1 MMNEGIQPVVN
12 LATENCQ
19 PCYGVGGYGY
29 GYGNGMFGGDGW
41 WILLLLLAFCGNGFG
56 FGGGYGGY
64 GTITNDSLLNGEFIK
79 RDIFNTNQNVSS
91 TACET
96 QKDVLESRYTTQL
109 GLQQLQASQ
118 QACCCDLGSQIAD
131 TKYASALQNQALQAQ
146 IAQCCC
152 DIRAEGLQNTQR
164 ILDTLCQ
171 DKIDSL
177 RDQLQTANL
186 QLSQQAQSANLI
198 SQLRPTP
205 SPAYLVQS
213 PYVSYG
219 YGYNCG
225 CGCNPCGCGCNNF

>member
-19 PCYGVGGYGY
+19 PCVGGYGY

-41 WILLLLLAFCGNGFG
+41 WILLLLLAFCGNGFS
-56 FGGGYGGY
+56 FGGGYGGGY
-64 GTITNDSLLNGEFIK
+64 GAITNDNLLNGEFIK

-131 TKYASALQNQALQAQ
+131 SKYASALQNQALQAQ

-225 CGCNPCGCGCNNF
+225 CGCNPCGYGCNNF

>member
-1 MMNEGIQPVVN
+1 M
-12 LATENCQ
+12 
-19 PCYGVGGYGY
+19 
-29 GYGNGMFGGDGW
+29 
-41 WILLLLLAFCGNGFG
+41 
-56 FGGGYGGY
+56 
-64 GTITNDSLLNGEFIK
+64 
-79 RDIFNTNQNVSS
+79 
-91 TACET
+91 
-96 QKDVLESRYTTQL
+96 
-109 GLQQLQASQ
+109 
-118 QACCCDLGSQIAD
+118 
-131 TKYASALQNQALQAQ
+131 QNQTLQAQ
-146 IAQCCC
+146 IADCCC
-152 DIRAEGLQNTQR
+152 TLRAEGLQNTQR

-225 CGCNPCGCGCNNF
+225 CGCNPCGYGCNNF

>member
-19 PCYGVGGYGY
+19 PCVGGYGY

-56 FGGGYGGY
+56 FGGGYGGGY
-64 GTITNDSLLNGEFIK
+64 GAITNDNLLNEEFIK

-131 TKYASALQNQALQAQ
+131 SKYASALQNQALQAQ

-213 PYVSYG
+213 PNVSYG

-225 CGCNPCGCGCNNF
+225 CGCNPCGYGCNNF

>member
-131 TKYASALQNQALQAQ
+131 SKYASALQNQALQAQ

-225 CGCNPCGCGCNNF
+225 CGCNPCGCNNF

>member
-19 PCYGVGGYGY
+19 PCVGGYGY
-29 GYGNGMFGGDGW
+29 GYGNGMFGGEGW
-41 WILLLLLAFCGNGFG
+41 WIILLLLAFCGNGFG
-56 FGGGYGGY
+56 FGGGYGGGY
-64 GTITNDSLLNGEFIK
+64 GAITNDNSLNGEFIK

-131 TKYASALQNQALQAQ
+131 SKYASALQNQALQAQ

-225 CGCNPCGCGCNNF
+225 CGCNPCGYGCNNF

>member
-19 PCYGVGGYGY
+19 PCVGGYGY
-29 GYGNGMFGGDGW
+29 GYGNGMFGDGW

-79 RDIFNTNQNVSS
+79 RDIFNANQNVSS

-131 TKYASALQNQALQAQ
+131 SKYASALQNQALQAQ

>member
-19 PCYGVGGYGY
+19 PCVGGYGY

-56 FGGGYGGY
+56 FGGGYGGGY
-64 GTITNDSLLNGEFIK
+64 GAITNDNLLNGEFIK

-131 TKYASALQNQALQAQ
+131 SKYASALQNQALQAQ

-225 CGCNPCGCGCNNF
+225 CGCNPCGCNNF

>member
-19 PCYGVGGYGY
+19 PCVGGYGY
-29 GYGNGMFGGDGW
+29 GYGNGMFGGEGW

-56 FGGGYGGY
+56 FGGGYGGGY
-64 GTITNDSLLNGEFIK
+64 GAITNDNLLNGEFIK

-131 TKYASALQNQALQAQ
+131 SKYASALQNQALQAQ

-225 CGCNPCGCGCNNF
+225 CGCNTCGCGCNNF